1 MQSDLTILY
10 VEDDVIIASDIAEVL
25 REIGF
30 AHVLAAPDLGQANA
44 FAKSHKID
52 FALLDVNLG
61 HGERSMDLG
70 GSLADAGARVAF
82 VSGNAKAELASFFLD
97 FDFLEK
103 PIARE
108 DVESYFKISST
119 GQTCA
124 GSQQSDA
131 QKNGGHKGPPVKKM
145 PTGRYWR
152 SKTQ

>member
-30 AHVLAAPDLGQANA
+30 AHVLVAPDLGQANA

-82 VSGNAKAELASFFLD
+82 VSGYAKAELDSFFLD

-108 DVESYFKISST
+108 DVESYFKNIFDRT
-119 GQTCA
+119 NMRRIA
-124 GSQQSDA
+124 A
-131 QKNGGHKGPPVKKM
+131 E
-145 PTGRYWR
+145 
-152 SKTQ
+152 